1 MTPLAYGY
9 RDDQAVPR
17 FDDSR
22 PLFVFD
28 GTCVLCSTGA
38 AWLMRHDRQGSIA
51 FTSAQGEL
59 GTALY
64 RHFGREIDETYLLI
78 ADGVAYGESEGYFR
92 LARELGGLWHATVL
106 LRLVPRVLRDAVYR
120 LVARNRYRWFGRS
133 DACALLSAAQRERL
147 L

>member
-1 MTPLAYGY
+1 MSRPYSY
-9 RDDQAVPR
+9 RSDPDVPA
-17 FDDSR
+17 FDDSH

-38 AWLMRHDRQGSIA
+38 AWLMRHDRQGRIA

-64 RHFGREIDETYLLI
+64 RHFGREMDQTYLLV
-78 ADGVAYGESEGYFR
+78 ADGVAYGESDGYLR
-92 LARELGGLWHATVL
+92 LARALGGAWRAATA
-106 LRLVPRVLRDAVYR
+106 LRLVPRFLRDAAYR
-120 LVARNRYRWFGRS
+120 VVARNRYRWFGRAES
-133 DACALLSAAQRERL
+133 CALLSPEQRGRL

>member
-1 MTPLAYGY
+1 MIRPYSY
-9 RDDQAVPR
+9 RSNPDVPA

-38 AWLMRHDRQGSIA
+38 AWLMRHDRQGRIA

-59 GTALY
+59 GKALY
-64 RHFGREIDETYLLI
+64 RHFEREMDQTYLLV
-78 ADGVAYGESEGYFR
+78 ADGVAYGESGGYLR
-92 LARELGGLWHATVL
+92 LARALGGPWRAAAA
-106 LRLVPRVLRDAVYR
+106 LRLVPRLLRDAAYLV
-120 LVARNRYRWFGRS
+120 VARNRYRWFGRAES
-133 DACALLSAAQRERL
+133 CGLLSPEQRDRL